1 MSTPKH
7 LADYMP
13 PPLNILSVNLS
24 IHFAEAVEV
33 VSELAV
39 GPRAGQ
45 TPGPVLTLDAEAMEL
60 LEVTV
65 DGRTLAQHEYRY
77 DGAHLTIPWPTASI
91 RTRVR
96 IDPDRNTR
104 LEGLFP
110 CGGGYFTQCEA
121 EGFRRI
127 TPYLDRPDVLA
138 PFEVTLHADRQR
150 FPVLLANGNCV
161 ATGSEGDRHWARW
174 VDPYLKPAYLFAV
187 VAADLACV
195 EDRFRTASGREVAL
209 ACYVAHGLEDRCA
222 HALNSL
228 KAAMRWD
235 EDTYGREYD
244 LDRYMI
250 VAVSDFNM
258 GAMENKGLNIFNSQF
273 VLARPD
279 TATDDDYHH
288 IASVVAHEYFHN
300 WTGNRITCRDWFQLS
315 LKEGLTVFRDQCF
328 SADQPGGAVQRIRD
342 VARLTATQF
351 REDAGPLAHPVR
363 PESYLEI
370 NNFYTATVYE
380 KGAEVVRM
388 MANTLGPAGFRRG
401 MDCYF
406 ERHDGQ
412 AVTVED
418 FIAALGAGGGQELSD
433 FLIWYRQAGTPRL
446 TARGVHDPARRT
458 YTLELVQQTP
468 PTPGQSDKQAVPIPV
483 RMALLDAS
491 GAPLPLRLTGEAQA
505 AGRERVLVLR
515 EGAARFCFEDV
526 AAPPVPSLLR
536 GFSAP
541 VQLDDGLTLAGRLHL
556 LRHDDD
562 AVVRWQAA
570 RGIWIDAVRQA
581 LAGAGEGFGPEAIAG
596 FGSVLGD
603 RALDPALA
611 AELLAPP
618 PFEILL
624 DACAPA
630 DPHRLETLRQTLR
643 SRLAKALEADWVR
656 CYNALAGR
664 DDPAAR
670 ALRNRCLYFLMAD
683 DLAERHA
690 ARALDQFNAAETM
703 TERLAALALLTD
715 HGGETATAALAAF
728 HDRHAGDDLVLDKW
742 FRIQAQ
748 ARPGAALDRLDRL
761 MTHPAFRLTQPNK
774 VRAVVGAFAQ
784 GNPLHFH
791 APDGSGYVWVAE
803 RIAALI
809 PLNPQLA
816 ARLAG
821 VFAGWRDLPA
831 PHRDRMRAQLAR
843 LADQPDLP
851 PDLEEVLGKAL
862 SESPA

>member
-1 MSTPKH
+1 MQTPKR
-7 LADYMP
+7 LADYTP
-13 PPLNILSVNLS
+13 PPLELRS
-24 IHFAEAVEV
+24 IHLTIRFAEQVEV
-33 VSELAV
+33 IGELAV
-39 GPRAGQ
+39 ASR
-45 TPGPVLTLDAEAMEL
+45 PGRSPDSVLMLDAED
-60 LEVTV
+60 LEVLEVAV
-65 DGRTLAQHEYRY
+65 DGRVLSPQDYRY
-77 DGAHLTIPWPTASI
+77 DGAHLEIPWPETSV

-150 FPVLLANGNCV
+150 FPILLANGNCV
-161 ATGSEGDRHWARW
+161 ETGIEGDRHWARW
-174 VDPYLKPAYLFAV
+174 VDPYPKPAYLFAV

-195 EDRFRTASGREVAL
+195 EDRFVTASGREVAL
-209 ACYVAHGLEDRCA
+209 ACYVAHGLEDRCG
-222 HALNSL
+222 HALDSL

-235 EDTYGREYD
+235 EENYGREYD

-342 VARLTATQF
+342 VARLKAMQF

-388 MANTLGPAGFRRG
+388 MANTLGPAAFRRG
-401 MDCYF
+401 MDRYF
-406 ERHDGQ
+406 DRHDGQ

-418 FIAALGAGGGQELSD
+418 FVDALGTDSGQDLSD

-446 TARGVHDPARRT
+446 AVRGVHDPANRT
-458 YTLELVQQTP
+458 YTLEFCQHTP
-468 PTPGQSDKQAVPIPV
+468 PTPGQPDKQPVPIPV
-483 RMALLDAS
+483 RLALLDAS
-491 GAPLPLRLTGEAQA
+491 GEPLPLRLSGEDRAN
-505 AGRERVLVLR
+505 GHERVLVVR
-515 EGAARFCFEDV
+515 EATTRFCFEDV
-526 AAPPVPSLLR
+526 AVPPVPSLLR

-541 VQLDDGLTLAGRLHL
+541 VHLADDLTLADRLHL
-556 LRHDDD
+556 LRHDRDPM
-562 AVVRWQAA
+562 VRWQAA
-570 RGIWIDAVRQA
+570 QQVWIAALQQA
-581 LAGAGEGFGPEAIAG
+581 MTSTASAGLASAAIAG
-596 FGSVLGD
+596 FASVLD
-603 RALDPALA
+603 DAALDPTLA
-611 AELLAPP
+611 AELLALPAY
-618 PFEILL
+618 ETLL
-624 DACAPA
+624 DAFAPA
-630 DPHRLETLRQTLR
+630 DPYRLESLRQQLR
-643 SRLAKALEADWVR
+643 SQLARELESRWAARYAD
-656 CYNALAGR
+656 LAGR

-670 ALRNRCLYFLMAD
+670 ALRNRCLQFLMAD
-683 DLAERHA
+683 GLEVSYRGLC
-690 ARALDQFNAAETM
+690 RRQFDEAGTM
-703 TERLAALALLTD
+703 TERLTALALLVD
-715 HGGETATAALAAF
+715 HGGEDAESALAAF
-728 HDRHAGDDLVLDKW
+728 HERHAHDDLVLDKW

-748 ARPGAALDRLDRL
+748 ARHGAALARLDAL
-761 MTHPAFRLTQPNK
+761 MAHPAFRLTQPNK
-774 VRAVVGAFAQ
+774 VRAVVGAFAH

-791 APDGSGYVWVAE
+791 APDGSGYAWVAD
-803 RIAALI
+803 RIAALVS
-809 PLNPQLA
+809 LNPQLA

-821 VFAGWRDLPA
+821 VFAGWRDLTP
-831 PHRDRMRAQLAR
+831 PSRDLMRAQLVR
-843 LADQPDLP
+843 LADLPGLP
-851 PDLEEVLGKAL
+851 PDLIEVLGKAL
-862 SESPA
+862 ADN